1 MTMPAQSSPADQ
13 KILMTVDAA
22 GGVWRYAMD
31 LAAGLRP
38 FGIETV
44 FACLGPHPTAAQ
56 MAEAEAIG
64 TLRICEAPLDWMV
77 ENEAAL
83 QEVPGIIADIALG
96 EGVDLIHLNLPS
108 QAARLDLRKP
118 VVVAAH
124 SCVCTWFE
132 AVRGHGVP
140 ENWKWQLELNRKG
153 FGRADTVLMPSESHA
168 ALSQQVYGPI
178 GSLQVV
184 PNATRIQ
191 PTAGPKSEF
200 VFAAGR
206 WWDDGKNGAVLDAA
220 APQLGWPVVMA
231 GSSQGPSGQY
241 LPLRNV
247 EHRGELDHSATMA
260 LMRDAAIVVS
270 PSLYEPFGLAALEAA
285 RTASALVLADIPT
298 YRELWDGVALFAD
311 PHNPDSFAEAIN
323 LVARSTDLRR
333 TLGGQ
338 ARVRSLTFTPEK
350 QAAAV
355 SAVYR
360 RILSSTPAITTAE
373 QP

>member
-1 MTMPAQSSPADQ
+1 MTASAQSSAAVR
-13 KILMTVDAA
+13 KILMTIDAA
-22 GGVWRYAMD
+22 GGVWRYGMD

-38 FGIETV
+38 FGFETV
-44 FACLGPHPTAAQ
+44 FACFGPLPTAAQ
-56 MAEAEAIG
+56 VAEAEALG
-64 TLRICEAPLDWMV
+64 ALRICEAPLDWMV

-83 QEVPGIIADIALG
+83 RDVPDLIAEMARS
-96 EGVDLIHLNLPS
+96 ENVDLIHLNLPS
-108 QAARLDLRKP
+108 QAACLNVRKP
-118 VVVAAH
+118 VVVTAH

-132 AVRGHGVP
+132 AVRGHGIP
-140 ENWKWQLELNRKG
+140 NNWQWQLELNRTG

-178 GSLQVV
+178 DRLQVV
-184 PNATRIQ
+184 FNATRV
-191 PTAGPKSEF
+191 PPAADPKSEF

-206 WWDDGKNGAVLDAA
+206 WWDDGKNGTVLDAA
-220 APQLGWPVVMA
+220 APQLGWPLVMA
-231 GSSQGPSGQY
+231 GSNQGPSGQY

-247 EHRGELDHSATMA
+247 EHRGELDHTATMA

-311 PHNPDSFAEAIN
+311 PHDPDSFAEAIN
-323 LVARSTDLRR
+323 LLARNTDLCR
-333 TLGGQ
+333 TLGRQ
-338 ARVRSLTFTPEK
+338 AQVRSLTFTPEM

-360 RILSSTPAITTAE
+360 QILSPTQAITTAE
-373 QP
+373 QA